1 MVEDTEE
8 NTDKLDE
15 HGQEA
20 EGSSTEPPKKGGM
33 IWLRRILTIPLVLVL
48 LLLLLVALVIQEVGG
63 TFLDP
68 GYYPKLLRKSNAYE
82 FLLVDVMTSAL
93 DEARELDKE
102 DLPEELDENPL
113 VTLGLS
119 TEEIVSSINR
129 AIPPDY
135 VQDIV
140 EQVFEEVGRYVA
152 GERDEFTVTIQ
163 AGEQVETLV
172 QEVKALLRKA
182 DAYSLLYEELVTP
195 AIEDAVVEELPFGL
209 EISGDR
215 IVTSVRRVAPP
226 EWVQSNVESALDE
239 LTPYVVGNRDTFEVS
254 VQLSDRV
261 VIALEEVKAL
271 LRESDVYDLLYDEV
285 IGPQVQDSL
294 GGIVELPFGI
304 TVTNDEVLSALRR
317 VAPPEWVEEQAERV
331 IDEASPYLTGRS
343 ETLDISISLADNK
356 REARDV
362 IVETVIAK
370 FTQAANELPKCTRGQ
385 TLGQMLSG
393 GSQRLPECIPAGVQ
407 PNELVDFIGNN
418 VVVAAVDPL
427 VLGAIPDTIRFTETN
442 LREALRI
449 AGAEDNIELVD
460 DVREIVRDGWS
471 YTQADLQED
480 LRETFNGTGQGED
493 AIEALDD
500 VRAFLADGWTYTEVD
515 FREHI
520 VEATDEDTLDDF
532 DSGRDYFSLART
544 LRLLIYLPVLL
555 LLVTVGFLG
564 GRGWAGRFAWAAGSL
579 VVTSAIIFVAFGP
592 VYNVVGESQLEDG
605 REKALSEIEVTG
617 DFENT
622 QRLVI
627 DKLFDI
633 GELVI
638 NGFASGMATKALI
651 LVIVGLVGL
660 GVALRWADVVVIV
673 RRVRHR
679 IMQARA

>member
-15 HGQEA
+15 HGQET
-20 EGSSTEPPKKGGM
+20 EGSTTEPPKKGGM
-33 IWLRRILTIPLVLVL
+33 IWLRRILTIPLGLVL
-48 LLLLLVALVIQEVGG
+48 LLLLLVALVVLQVGG
-63 TFLDP
+63 AFLEP

-140 EQVFEEVGRYVA
+140 EQVFDELGRYVT

-209 EISGDR
+209 EISSER

-226 EWVQSNVESALDE
+226 EWVQSNVEAALDE
-239 LTPYVVGNRDTFEVS
+239 LTPYVVGNRDTFDVR

-271 LRESDVYDLLYDEV
+271 LRESDAYDLLYNEV
-285 IGPQVQDSL
+285 IAPQVQDSL

-343 ETLDISISLADNK
+343 DTLAVNVSLVDNK
-356 REARDV
+356 RDARDV
-362 IVETVIAK
+362 IVEMVNAK

-393 GSQRLPECIPAGVQ
+393 GTQSLPECIPPDAQ
-407 PNELVDFIGNN
+407 LNELVDLIGTT
-418 VVVAAVDPL
+418 VVAAVDPF

-471 YTQADLQED
+471 YTQADLRED
-480 LRETFNGTGQGED
+480 LGETFNGTGQGED
-493 AIEALDD
+493 AIETLDN

-555 LLVTVGFLG
+555 LLVIVGFLG

-592 VYNVVGESQLEDG
+592 VYNVVGESRLEDG
-605 REKALSEIEVTG
+605 REEALSKIEVTG

-638 NGFASGMATKALI
+638 NGFASGIATKALI
-651 LVIVGLVGL
+651 LVIVGLIGL